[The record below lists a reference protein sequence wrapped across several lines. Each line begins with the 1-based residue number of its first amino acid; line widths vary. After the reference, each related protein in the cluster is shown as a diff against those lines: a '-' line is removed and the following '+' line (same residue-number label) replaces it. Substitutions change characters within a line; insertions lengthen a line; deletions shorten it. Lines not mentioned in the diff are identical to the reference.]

1 MFVHFLAFF
10 LNITSRLFIRTHTC
24 ILLTW
29 FYTLNLFLH
38 LREEEKPV
46 EKQLFEKVWP
56 ANLAL
61 FIYWLY
67 WPNRATSLDTF
78 CCLRDIEVK
87 PQIVV
92 RELPGTIPGSGKH
105 FYVFFFCPKHIICP
119 TILQL
124 FGHVNLL
131 RILNIHI
138 LQNVDRL

>member
-10 LNITSRLFIRTHTC
+10 LNITSRLLIRTHTC

-38 LREEEKPV
+38 LGEEEKPV

-67 WPNRATSLDTF
+67 WQNRATSLDTF

-92 RELPGTIPGSGKH
+92 RELLGTIPGSGKH
-105 FYVFFFCPKHIICP
+105 FYVFFFVQN
-119 TILQL
+119 TLYVLQFCNHL
-124 FGHVNLL
+124 AML
-131 RILNIHI
+131 IY
-138 LQNVDRL
+138 